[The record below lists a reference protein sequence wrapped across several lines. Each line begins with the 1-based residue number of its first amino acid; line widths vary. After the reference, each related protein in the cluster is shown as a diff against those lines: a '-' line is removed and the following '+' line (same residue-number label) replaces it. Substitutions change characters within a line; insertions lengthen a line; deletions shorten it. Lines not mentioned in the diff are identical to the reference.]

1 MLNNERKKK
10 DDLRGSSERNI
21 CYWFKEGDAS
31 TCSEVR
37 ETNIVER
44 EDERT
49 RIDCLAPWIEA

>member
-21 CYWFKEGDAS
+21 CYWFKEGDVS
-31 TCSEVR
+31 ICLEVR

-44 EDERT
+44 EDERI
-49 RIDCLAPWIEA
+49 RIDCLVLWIEV